1 MLYFPPHF
9 GDLKV
14 NRVNVHLVSENE
26 PATRDRSSAR
36 CFYFAPILAV

>member
-26 PATRDRSSAR
+26 PLRGIVLAL
-36 CFYFAPILAV
+36 FYFAPAFAV